1 VIASALIFFGGELI
15 WRQQF
20 PHFFPDGGLSL
31 QPGFRMYVAGR
42 LLVVFLLVSMIPLL
56 LFLLSVERSQT
67 LLYTDQPQLILANLI
82 VLQAFILL
90 VGTATS
96 VGLILLLARS
106 ILDPLRALEHG
117 MSRVAQNHYEVHV
130 PVLSNDELGY
140 LSERFNQMTDGLR
153 QADRMRRL
161 FDLYA
166 SAEVVEAALEGGA
179 NLGGEL
185 VHCTIL
191 FTDVRDFTALSERLE
206 PERLVSL
213 INHYMSAIV
222 PQIAASGGVI
232 TRFGGDSILA
242 VFGSPLNP
250 IDDHAFRAVRAARS
264 IHQALL
270 RFNKLQHLAREPEL
284 KIGVGIATGPVIAG
298 NVGGQERLEYT
309 VMGEAANMAARLQE
323 LTKEYQCPVL
333 VSDGTY
339 HDLPPLVRRLFEKR
353 TDVVIRGKQEP
364 VTIYALP
371 VDKVLILTEEQTV

>member
-1 VIASALIFFGGELI
+1 MLLGGVIASALIFFGGELI

-166 SAEVVEAALEGGA
+166 
-179 NLGGEL
+179 
-185 VHCTIL
+185 
-191 FTDVRDFTALSERLE
+191 RW
-206 PERLVSL
+206 
-213 INHYMSAIV
+213 
-222 PQIAASGGVI
+222 
-232 TRFGGDSILA
+232 
-242 VFGSPLNP
+242 
-250 IDDHAFRAVRAARS
+250 
-264 IHQALL
+264 
-270 RFNKLQHLAREPEL
+270 
-284 KIGVGIATGPVIAG
+284 
-298 NVGGQERLEYT
+298 
-309 VMGEAANMAARLQE
+309 
-323 LTKEYQCPVL
+323 
-333 VSDGTY
+333 
-339 HDLPPLVRRLFEKR
+339 
-353 TDVVIRGKQEP
+353 
-364 VTIYALP
+364 
-371 VDKVLILTEEQTV
+371 